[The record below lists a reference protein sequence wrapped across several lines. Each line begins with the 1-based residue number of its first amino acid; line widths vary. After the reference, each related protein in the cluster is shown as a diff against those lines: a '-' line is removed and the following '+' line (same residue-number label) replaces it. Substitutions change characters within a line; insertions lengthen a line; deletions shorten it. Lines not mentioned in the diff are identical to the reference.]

1 MKNTDRFIL
10 VGLFIGAFWLL
21 LTNDY
26 NKKSNLKPDELHKK
40 IIEKN
45 RYFTP
50 EELAHLIISEDP
62 SLQLIDVRDA
72 KSYAKFTLKGALN
85 IPLKK
90 FLEQDNLAYLDQNVY
105 KTIIFSNGN
114 TDSDVAWILATRLG
128 YKNVFVLKGGLNEWV
143 EFILQP
149 EDHSVVWD
157 RIDDQMYQYRKGA
170 SEYFGG
176 KKSEVEGDSGPSVVK
191 PAPVKRKKKEVEGGC
206 G

>member
-26 NKKSNLKPDELHKK
+26 TRKSNIGPDELHKK

-72 KSYAKFTLKGALN
+72 KSYEKFTLKGALN
-85 IPLKK
+85 IPLKN
-90 FLEQDNLAYLDQNVY
+90 FLEQENLAYLDQNVY

-128 YKNVFVLKGGLNEWV
+128 YKNVYVLKGGLNEWV

-176 KKSEVEGDSGPSVVK
+176 KKSDVEGDSGPSTVK
-191 PAPVKRKKKEVEGGC
+191 SAPVKRKKKEVEGGC